1 MLIPKLIPAALMIA
15 VSTAAFAAP
24 APDAQKHFQA
34 IAFGDIN
41 HIMQQYSN
49 GAVLQWVGGPLNGTY
64 FGPTQIRRAWTKFT
78 KAVAPGTFEVSNVN
92 VAGDMKGM
100 TVTANVEF
108 DGRKDVKVRYVL
120 VYRHGK
126 LVDEVWQVD
135 PDLQVG

>member
-1 MLIPKLIPAALMIA
+1 MLARKLISAVLMAAA
-15 VSTAAFAAP
+15 STAAFAAP
-24 APDAQKHFQA
+24 APDAQRHFQA
-34 IAFGDIN
+34 IAFGDIG
-41 HIMQQYSN
+41 HIMKQYTN
-49 GAVLQWVGGPLNGTY
+49 GAVLQWIGGPLNGTY
-64 FGPTQIRRAWTKFT
+64 FGPTQIRRAWTRFT
-78 KAVAPGTFEVSNVN
+78 KAMAPGTVEVSNVK